1 MKTIFFGLFM
11 MPMLVIA
18 SSLGDASAICS
29 SSAGGASLCAG
40 SDFSATLDKKNYQSN
55 DFPIISISGAPN
67 KVLSVRVLDSSFLP
81 ILSDKVILGENGKTK
96 YSFGLSKFSFSKYQ
110 IQISDGISIIKLDF
124 SVGTSSNPLPKN
136 TVPPKTNQASLLIY
150 TNVSWEATI
159 QTSSD
164 DIHIKGNTDTKYT
177 FSCPDDDTYNITIQS
192 PSRKGNGIQLWTV
205 ANLMQDGKMLD
216 VGENHLANGHLT
228 LSGKCHVSQFPL
240 SNNGL
245 IYFTTD
251 RSSYRPGDTI
261 QVSGYVLPYI
271 QRQMYVL
278 TCTIQNSQGMT
289 IQTVSTGFLT
299 LNTFNFNIVTR
310 GGLWK
315 TDTYKITLE
324 LDKSTAETKIVLTS
338 NVKKQS
344 GISQSANILPASFK
358 IIVKDWVA
366 GKTSDEK
373 FIQTVKT
380 MIKDGTLRIPYYNS
394 PATSTQTLL
403 SWIKSNANLWLNGK
417 MSDDDFANVLKIL
430 NIG

>member
-1 MKTIFFGLFM
+1 MI
-11 MPMLVIA
+11 VIA
-18 SSLGDASAICS
+18 SSLGNASAICS
-29 SSAGGASLCAG
+29 NAGGASLCAG

-81 ILSDKVILGENGKTK
+81 ILSDKVIVGDNGKTK

-124 SVGTSSNPLPKN
+124 SVGTSSNPSPKN
-136 TVPPKTNQASLLIY
+136 AAPRTSQASLLIY

-164 DIHIKGNTDTKYT
+164 NISIKGNTDTKYS
-177 FSCPDDDTYNITIQS
+177 FACPDDDTYNITIQS

-216 VGENHLANGHLT
+216 VGENHLANGYLT

-251 RSSYRPGDTI
+251 RTSYSPGDTI
-261 QVSGYVLPYI
+261 QVSGYILPYM
-271 QRQMYVL
+271 QRQLYVL
-278 TCTIQNSQGMT
+278 TCSVQNSQGMT
-289 IQTVSTGFLT
+289 VHTASTGFLT

-338 NVKKQS
+338 NTKKQS
-344 GISQSANILPASFK
+344 GISQSANLLPASFK

-380 MIKDGTLRIPYYNS
+380 MINDGTLRIPYYNS

-417 MSDDDFANVLKIL
+417 MSDDDFANVLKML